1 MTEGPKPVRR
11 IVTMDDAG
19 GKSVAIED
27 GPVRDVRTDPA
38 GPGFVSTRV
47 WVTDATPV
55 RIKHAREAL
64 ALPHRIE
71 PPPRG
76 SIRRVMG

>member
-1 MTEGPKPVRR
+1 MTEGSKPVRR

-38 GPGFVSTRV
+38 RWAQLDLAADRT
-47 WVTDATPV
+47 
-55 RIKHAREAL
+55 IEARL
-64 ALPHRIE
+64 G
-71 PPPRG
+71 RG
-76 SIRRVMG
+76 TA